1 MLRRMSTEALQR
13 AAQAARAGDLAA
25 LDQILREVPD
35 VVSARDHSGFSLLS
49 LACNA
54 ATEDVALPPVPGGPE
69 QHAAVDRIL
78 AAGADPSAAS
88 HAGWAPLHAAAMTGH
103 KGLARRLLAAGA
115 SRAGQLLG
123 CSGGSPLSLALFYGK
138 REVAEVL
145 ATPPPPSPDSLRTAA
160 ALGRSLDRF
169 LDGER
174 LTPAAAEGSDFYRP
188 LPVFPEWQRTN
199 DRQEL
204 LDEALCW
211 AARNGQLGSMERLVA
226 LGADPNANPYRGTPL
241 LWSVYSDNVAAAA
254 WLLDHGA
261 DPDLRHD
268 FGGAEH
274 GKGAVALHLAAQFSC
289 LGCLRLLL
297 ERGADPNI
305 QDAAYA
311 STPLGWAEHDGAQD
325 SIEILR
331 AARSSG

>member
-1 MLRRMSTEALQR
+1 MSTEALHR
-13 AAQAARAGDLAA
+13 AAQAARAGDLAV
-25 LDQILREVPD
+25 LDQILREEPD
-35 VVSARDHSGFSLLS
+35 VVRARDHAGFTLLG

-54 ATEDVALPPVPGGPE
+54 ATGDVALPPVPGLAE

-78 AAGADPSAAS
+78 AAGADPSAAC

-103 KGLARRLLAAGA
+103 EGLARRLLAAGA

-123 CSGGSPLSLALFYGK
+123 CKGGSPLSLALFYGK
-138 REVAEVL
+138 RQVAEVL
-145 ATPPPPSPDSLRTAA
+145 AAPPIPDSLRTAA
-160 ALGRSLDRF
+160 ALGRPLDRF

-174 LTPAAAEGSDFYRP
+174 LTPAAAEGCDFYRP

-211 AARNGQLGSMERLVA
+211 AARNGELGSLDKLVA

-241 LWSVYSDNVAAAA
+241 LWSVYSDNVAAAT

-274 GKGAVALHLAAQFSC
+274 GKGAVALHLAAQYSC

-297 ERGADPNI
+297 ERGADANI
-305 QDAAYA
+305 RDAAYA
-311 STPLGWAEHDGAQD
+311 STPLGWAEHSGAQD

-331 AARSSG
+331 AAR

>member
-1 MLRRMSTEALQR
+1 MLPRMSTDDLER
-13 AAQAARAGDLAA
+13 ATHAARVGDLAA
-25 LDQILREVPD
+25 LDQILREAPD
-35 VVSARDHSGFSLLS
+35 VVRARDHSGLTLLG

-54 ATEDVALPPVPGGPE
+54 ATGDVALPSVPGLPE
-69 QHAAVDRIL
+69 QHAAVERIL

-103 KGLARRLLAAGA
+103 VELARRLLAAGA

-123 CSGGSPLSLALFYGK
+123 CTGGSPLSLALFYGK
-138 REVAEVL
+138 REVAELL
-145 ATPPPPSPDSLRTAA
+145 ATPPPPTPDSLRTAA
-160 ALGRSLDRF
+160 ALGRPLGRF
-169 LDGER
+169 LDGDR

-188 LPVFPEWQRTN
+188 LPVFPEWQRKN

-204 LDEALCW
+204 LDEALSW
-211 AARNGQLGSMERLVA
+211 AARNGQLDSMQTLVA

-241 LWSVYSDNVAAAA
+241 LWSVYSDQVAAAT

-274 GKGAVALHLAAQFSC
+274 GKGAVAMHLAAQYSC

-297 ERGADPNI
+297 ERGADPEI
-305 QDAAYA
+305 KDAAYA
-311 STPLGWAEHDGAQD
+311 STPLGWAEHNGAQD

-331 AARSSG
+331 AAR